1 MRKLYTKLTTSVL
14 TRAFLS
20 NQSKKSQARCSL
32 ASHIYKPQIISKDG
46 QDVTWFA
53 RDSQGRLFQATFNTT
68 GAAVAVQS
76 VLNFCDSQE

>member
-32 ASHIYKPQIISKDG
+32 ASHIYKPQKWLLTSTISFPERGVKKMVSSDQSTTPSSIGHQFLRG
-46 QDVTWFA
+46 QTK
-53 RDSQGRLFQATFNTT
+53 
-68 GAAVAVQS
+68 
-76 VLNFCDSQE
+76 

>member
-32 ASHIYKPQIISKDG
+32 ASHIYKPQISCIDP
-46 QDVTWFA
+46 
-53 RDSQGRLFQATFNTT
+53 FQMLRNM
-68 GAAVAVQS
+68 GAHF
-76 VLNFCDSQE
+76 VL